1 MSWTDERVER
11 LSTLWLEGRS
21 ASQIAADLGGGVSRN
36 AVIGKVHRLGLSGR
50 AVPPAAEPVLPR
62 VRDLAPVEGQAES
75 QPESPSEARPEA
87 PAAAE
92 ASPAPVEPAPAP
104 STAQSA
110 AEPPAVSTHTLDD
123 VASILDAAPEP
134 ITVSLPMVRAPR
146 DVVLPISDRVTI
158 LELSGSMCRW
168 PIGDPTSA
176 EFRFCGCRAVGTLPY
191 CQEHARVAFQPVA
204 DRRRAE
210 RLIRI
215 A

>member
-21 ASQIAADLGGGVSRN
+21 ASQIATELGEGVSRN

-50 AVPPAAEPVLPR
+50 AVPPAEAAAPRIREVPEPVTE
-62 VRDLAPVEGQAES
+62 V
-75 QPESPSEARPEA
+75 

-92 ASPAPVEPAPAP
+92 PAPVEAVPDAPAM
-104 STAQSA
+104 A
-110 AEPPAVSTHTLDD
+110 AHTVDD
-123 VASILDAAPEP
+123 VAAILDAAEP
-134 ITVSLPMVRAPR
+134 ITIDLPALRAVK
-146 DVVLPISDRVTI
+146 DVVIPISGRVTI

-204 DRRRAE
+204 DRRRPE

>member
-21 ASQIAADLGGGVSRN
+21 ASQIATELGEGVSRN

-50 AVPPAAEPVLPR
+50 AVPPAEAAAPRIREVPEPVTEVPT
-62 VRDLAPVEGQAES
+62 
-75 QPESPSEARPEA
+75 
-87 PAAAE
+87 AAE
-92 ASPAPVEPAPAP
+92 RVVAEPAPVEAVPDAPAM
-104 STAQSA
+104 A
-110 AEPPAVSTHTLDD
+110 AHTVDD
-123 VASILDAAPEP
+123 VAAILDAAEP
-134 ITVSLPMVRAPR
+134 ITIDLPALRAVK
-146 DVVLPISDRVTI
+146 DVVIPITDRVTI

-204 DRRRAE
+204 DRRRPE

>member
-21 ASQIAADLGGGVSRN
+21 ASQIAAELGGGVSRN

-50 AVPPAAEPVLPR
+50 VVPPATEAAPRLPAEAEPRAEIAVAE
-62 VRDLAPVEGQAES
+62 APDVAASLSVAEAA
-75 QPESPSEARPEA
+75 PAPEA
-87 PAAAE
+87 APAMHVEAACAAPADLPE
-92 ASPAPVEPAPAP
+92 IRAAIPPAPV
-104 STAQSA
+104 
-110 AEPPAVSTHTLDD
+110 L
-123 VASILDAAPEP
+123 EP
-134 ITVSLPMVRAPR
+134 IHFDLPALRVK
-146 DVVLPISDRVTI
+146 DVVIPLSDRVTI
-158 LELSGSMCRW
+158 LELGASMCRW

-176 EFRFCGCRAVGTLPY
+176 EFRFCGCRATGTLPY

-204 DRRRAE
+204 DRRRPE

>member
-1 MSWTDERVER
+1 MSWTDDRVER

-21 ASQIAADLGGGVSRN
+21 ASQIAAELGEGVSRN

-50 AVPPAAEPVLPR
+50 AVPPAEGAPPRIRDAAPPEPIADVPPPAEAPSAPAEAAV
-62 VRDLAPVEGQAES
+62 APVEAV
-75 QPESPSEARPEA
+75 AEA
-87 PAAAE
+87 PAAA
-92 ASPAPVEPAPAP
+92 A
-104 STAQSA
+104 
-110 AEPPAVSTHTLDD
+110 HTLDD
-123 VASILDAAPEP
+123 VASVLDAAEP
-134 ITVSLPMVRAPR
+134 ITVDLPALRAAK
-146 DVVLPISDRVTI
+146 DVVIPISDRVTI

-168 PIGDPTSA
+168 PIGDPTNA

-204 DRRRAE
+204 DRRRTE

>member
-21 ASQIAADLGGGVSRN
+21 ASQIAAELGEGVSRN

-50 AVPPAAEPVLPR
+50 AVPPTDAAPPRIRELPPVELPAE
-62 VRDLAPVEGQAES
+62 APVVLRAL
-75 QPESPSEARPEA
+75 
-87 PAAAE
+87 PA
-92 ASPAPVEPAPAP
+92 EPAPAETLR
-104 STAQSA
+104 S
-110 AEPPAVSTHTLDD
+110 PADEVPAMATHTIDD
-123 VASILDAAPEP
+123 VASILDAAAEP
-134 ITVSLPMVRAPR
+134 ITVDLPALRAAK
-146 DVVLPISDRVTI
+146 DVVIPISDRVTI

-176 EFRFCGCRAVGTLPY
+176 EFRFCGCRASGTLPY
-191 CQEHARVAFQPVA
+191 CQDHARVAFQPVA
-204 DRRRAE
+204 DRRRTE

>member
-21 ASQIAADLGGGVSRN
+21 ASQIAAELGEGVSRN

-50 AVPPAAEPVLPR
+50 AVPAGVGTLCP
-62 VRDLAPVEGQAES
+62 
-75 QPESPSEARPEA
+75 
-87 PAAAE
+87 
-92 ASPAPVEPAPAP
+92 EPAPAE
-104 STAQSA
+104 AVVA
-110 AEPPAVSTHTLDD
+110 AAPHVPAMAAHTIDD
-123 VASILDAAPEP
+123 VASILDAAIEP
-134 ITVSLPMVRAPR
+134 ITVDLPALRAVK
-146 DVVLPISDRVTI
+146 DVAMPVSDRVTI

-176 EFRFCGCRAVGTLPY
+176 EFRFCGCRAVSTLPY

-204 DRRRAE
+204 DRRRTE
-210 RLIRI
+210 RMIRI

>member
-50 AVPPAAEPVLPR
+50 AVPPADAAAPR
-62 VRDLAPVEGQAES
+62 VRDVEA
-75 QPESPSEARPEA
+75 SEHPAGAVPEA
-87 PAAAE
+87 PAVAA
-92 ASPAPVEPAPAP
+92 
-104 STAQSA
+104 
-110 AEPPAVSTHTLDD
+110 HTVDD
-123 VASILDAAPEP
+123 VAAILEAAEP
-134 ITVSLPMVRAPR
+134 ITVDLPALRAAKDAAFP
-146 DVVLPISDRVTI
+146 VSDRVTI

-168 PIGDPTSA
+168 PIGDPTNA
-176 EFRFCGCRAVGTLPY
+176 AFRFCGCRAVGTLPY
-191 CQEHARVAFQPVA
+191 CQDHARVAFQPVA